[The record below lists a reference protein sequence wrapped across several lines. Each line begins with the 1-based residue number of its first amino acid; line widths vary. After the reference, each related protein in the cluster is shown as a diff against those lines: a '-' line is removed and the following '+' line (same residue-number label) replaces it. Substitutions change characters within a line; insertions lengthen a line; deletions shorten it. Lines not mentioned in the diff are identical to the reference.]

1 MKLSTIAFRNLG
13 RHKIRSFLSIFAII
27 IACILGLFMLSLITG
42 MKGDMK
48 KNILSYFTGS
58 VQIRHGEYNKY
69 DYLSPIHLYVENE
82 TALRKELL
90 KIEGVTD
97 AVGRIT
103 AGGKIYIDDNND
115 DDIPGIDFTSMAFGI
130 DMAGESDILNPQSL
144 LRKGQLPDMGSRK
157 VALGVGLAEKAGLD
171 VGDKF
176 SFLTMTA
183 GRSANA
189 MTFEVA
195 GLVQFS
201 MGNLNDSYFLL
212 PLDTMQQFM
221 KMPGGVQEILVITS
235 DPEGAEVQQAAIEG
249 YLDENSSLN
258 HLEAT
263 FWKNYGMFYAYMGIG
278 EAIYQVYVLFFLIL
292 GATVIINTTLMVVFE
307 RYREIGILGAMG
319 MKPRELVRLFFL
331 EAFFAGVISAVIG
344 ITLGS
349 LMILGMEKT
358 GMDFSSAMGSM
369 DLQVSNIIYPDLKL
383 RHIILMTVYT
393 LGITSLVTLLPSR
406 QAATIEPDQAIRSN

>member
-1 MKLSTIAFRNLG
+1 MNLSTIAFRNLG
-13 RHKIRSFLSIFAII
+13 RHKIRSFLSIFAIV

-82 TALRKELL
+82 RALREELL

-103 AGGKIYIDDNND
+103 AGGKIYIDENNE
-115 DDIPGIDFTSMAFGI
+115 DDIPGIDFASMVMGI
-130 DMAGESDILNPQSL
+130 DIPGEATILNPQSL
-144 LRKGQLPDMGSRK
+144 LRKGLLPEMGTRQA
-157 VALGVGLAEKAGLD
+157 VLGVGLAEKAGLD
-171 VGDKF
+171 IGDKF
-176 SFLTMTA
+176 SFITKTA
-183 GRSANA
+183 GRSPNA

-195 GLVQFS
+195 GIIQFS
-201 MGNLNDSYFLL
+201 MGNLSDSYFLL

-221 KMPGGVQEILVITS
+221 KMPGGVQEVLVVTV
-235 DPEGAEVQQAAIEG
+235 DPEAAEIQQAAIEG
-249 YLDENSSLN
+249 FLEGNSSFS

-278 EAIYQVYVLFFLIL
+278 EAFYTVFVLFFLVL

-319 MKPRELVRLFFL
+319 MKPRELMNLFFL

-344 ITLGS
+344 ISLGAII
-349 LMILGMEKT
+349 ILGLEKT
-358 GMDFSSAMGSM
+358 GMDFGSAIGSM
-369 DLQVSNIIYPDLKL
+369 DMEVSNIIYPDLKL
-383 RHIILMTVYT
+383 RHVIVMVVYT
-393 LGITSLVTLLPSR
+393 IGITSLVTLLPSR
-406 QAATIEPDQAIRSN
+406 RAAMIEPDQAIRSN

>member
-13 RHKIRSFLSIFAII
+13 RHKIRSFLSIFSIV
-27 IACILGLFMLSLITG
+27 IACIMGLFMLSLITG
-42 MKGDMK
+42 MKADMK

-69 DYLSPIHLYVENE
+69 DYLNPIHLYVENE
-82 TALRKELL
+82 TALREELL

-97 AVGRIT
+97 TVGRIT
-103 AGGKIYIDDNND
+103 AGGKIYIDGNND
-115 DDIPGIDFTSMAFGI
+115 DDIPGIDFAAMALGI
-130 DMAGESDILNPQSL
+130 DIPGEASILNPQSL
-144 LRKGQLPDMGSRK
+144 LRKGGIPEMGTRQ

-183 GRSANA
+183 GRSPNA

-201 MGNLNDSYFLL
+201 ISNLNDSYFLL

-221 KMPGGVQEILVITS
+221 KMPGGVQEILVVTV
-235 DPEGAEVQQAAIEG
+235 DPEAAEAQQAVIEG
-249 YLDENSSLN
+249 LLAENSSFS

-278 EAIYQVYVLFFLIL
+278 EAVYQVYVLFFLVL

-307 RYREIGILGAMG
+307 RCRENGILGDVG
-319 MKPRELVRLFFL
+319 MKPRELMKLFFL
-331 EAFFAGVISAVIG
+331 EAFFAGVISAAIG
-344 ITLGS
+344 ISLGA
-349 LMILGMEKT
+349 LVVLGLEKT
-358 GMDFSSAMGSM
+358 GMDFGSAMGSVDM
-369 DLQVSNIIYPDLKL
+369 QISNIIYPDLKL
-383 RHIILMTVYT
+383 RHIIIMAVYT
-393 LGITSLVTLLPSR
+393 IGITSLVTLLPAR